1 MDEIYCL
8 KFVIACCEQSIKE
21 VLEVKENT
29 FSFELFE
36 ILLKKNVYE
45 TLSGEEWIDNVN
57 EMIENMNINYDFI
70 DQLENNEDLEQKIE
84 LDFDKI
90 KDMSEEERT
99 QLAESID
106 LTEMMDNEV
115 VEVEIEIPISSI
127 INELKRMME
136 NGEIELDYNPRTILR
151 DVNIM
156 EEIWENW
163 MPYDDFMIQ
172 SKSMVEYII
181 STL

>member
-21 VLEVKENT
+21 VLKVKENA

-70 DQLENNEDLEQKIE
+70 DQLENNEDLEQKLE

-136 NGEIELDYNPRTILR
+136 NGEIELDYNPRIILR

-156 EEIWENW
+156 EEIWESW
-163 MPYDDFMIQ
+163 IPYDDFMIQ

>member
-136 NGEIELDYNPRTILR
+136 NGEIELDYNPRIILR

-156 EEIWENW
+156 EEIWESW
-163 MPYDDFMIQ
+163 IPYDDFMIQ

>member
-90 KDMSEEERT
+90 KDMSEEKRT

-136 NGEIELDYNPRTILR
+136 NGEIELDYNPRIILR

-156 EEIWENW
+156 EEIWESW
-163 MPYDDFMIQ
+163 IPYDDFMIQ